1 MTEIASPGTIATLP
15 PPPPGREGWPWTDSD
30 ETSSFPDRAGGWPP
44 ISIVTP
50 SFNQG
55 PYLEETIRSVLL
67 QGYPE
72 LEYIVIDG
80 GSTDSSVEILRRYEG
95 WLTYWVSESDS
106 GQSEAINKGFARAS
120 GKIQGYLNSDDAYR
134 PNALARVSGAFL
146 HDPKALHAFP
156 VVDIDHRG
164 ASRLRSVPLRRR
176 RAVRSLTNPDR
187 SDPPAEGEAWQGSLV
202 PLMVGELYLHQPG
215 VFWPAESYFEQG
227 GFDERYSFMF
237 DQKFFLELVLAG
249 LPLICH
255 GGSPVASFRHH
266 DLSKTIMSRR
276 EGTNPFSLELWRIA
290 RELEPRLDQPEREL
304 VRSRRVQ
311 RTLGRV
317 WRELRSGSSRGRA
330 LSVLAR
336 GIADHPDLLADRFF
350 WATLLAVGGV
360 GRVER

>member
-1 MTEIASPGTIATLP
+1 VFAGPGTVPTLP
-15 PPPPGREGWPWTDSD
+15 PPPPGREGWPWTDS
-30 ETSSFPDRAGGWPP
+30 EEVPAFPDRAGGWPR
-44 ISIVTP
+44 ITIVTP

-55 PYLEETIRSVLL
+55 RYLEETIRSVLL

-95 WLTYWVSESDS
+95 WLAHWVSERDS
-106 GQSEAINKGFARAS
+106 GQTVAINKGFARAG
-120 GKIQGYLNSDDAYR
+120 GKIHGYLNSDDAYR
-134 PNALARVSGAFL
+134 PNAFARVAAAFL
-146 HDPKALHAFP
+146 HDPNALHAFP

-176 RAVRSLTNPDR
+176 RPLALATYPDR
-187 SDPPAEGEAWQGSLV
+187 PHPPAEGEAWQGSLV

-266 DLSKTIMSRR
+266 ELSKTIISRR

-290 RELEPRLDQPEREL
+290 RELEPRLNRSERDL
-304 VRSRRVQ
+304 VRRRRAQ

-330 LSVLAR
+330 MRVLAR

-350 WATLLAVGGV
+350 WTTLLAVGGI